1 MPRALLSLTKNSLN
15 VSSWSKNLLK
25 FPFISN
31 TLLSINNTKIF
42 QVYNKPLSC
51 TCIRSRLQFL
61 LHKGYIMG
69 PKWRRKM
76 MTDLTLY
83 ILLMTFPPLLLPVQL
98 CGNEIISL
106 EVRQK
111 PSILWCGKSLL
122 AYGAACVKSFLA
134 CGAACGTNLLS
145 GTKPERLL
153 EVGMGDSQ
161 WTRSTQNVRT
171 YVIHYGHL

>member
-1 MPRALLSLTKNSLN
+1 MPRALPSLTKNSPN

-25 FPFISN
+25 FPFINN

-51 TCIRSRLQFL
+51 TRIQSRLQFL

-83 ILLMTFPPLLLPVQL
+83 IYYCHLMGKFL
-98 CGNEIISL
+98 
-106 EVRQK
+106 K
-111 PSILWCGKSLL
+111 PT
-122 AYGAACVKSFLA
+122 FLA
-134 CGAACGTNLLS
+134 ELWGLDFENLLY
-145 GTKPERLL
+145 GYLRGRLA
-153 EVGMGDSQ
+153 SI
-161 WTRSTQNVRT
+161 S
-171 YVIHYGHL
+171 I